1 MGEFRE
7 GCGPI
12 DRDWLFIVGL
22 VFLALAAMAAFVVAA

>member
-12 DRDWLFIVGL
+12 DRDWLFIGWWTFFAV
-22 VFLALAAMAAFVVAA
+22 VAMAAFVVAA